1 MNLSNE
7 IISSKNKQNTKYYP
21 KSRNEL
27 MIKYNTSTQLSI
39 LELVFIFCFYNNQT
53 FIETEDQK

>member
-1 MNLSNE
+1 
-7 IISSKNKQNTKYYP
+7 
-21 KSRNEL
+21 

-39 LELVFIFCFYNNQT
+39 LELVFIFCFYNNRT